1 MGNIVGE
8 GFAEFVREQVVQRQ
22 KIYGSLNRTNEQLSY
37 LEARTGW
44 VKLVSSV
51 NVEADPRGLGYT
63 GTQLAEQFVLFN
75 GTTNESPT
83 KGALETYQRPGI
95 WDGQGLNNLQRTPLN
110 QPYNYYAYGMGGTDF
125 GLNPMPGI
133 ISAVIKT
140 ETRGSIKTANISI
153 RANNRYQ
160 FDVIDTLY
168 MRLGFTM
175 LLEWGNSSYFDNK
188 GNYVKDNPH
197 SLADAFLTLK
207 YSTGEKDKDG
217 KPKIQDVNYDN
228 ILDIIQ
234 TKRKDSNGNYDAIVG
249 KVVNF
254 SWTFTKE
261 GAYDINI
268 KIISLG
274 DVIESLKSN
283 ILLPGSSTSNNANDV
298 QDKQAAATPDM
309 VIKEYANANEIA
321 KDFFKAQQSLVKAT
335 VYSNGT
341 AFVGKQ
347 ANDSTQSVDYFAQ
360 HYNGTKD
367 VQYYVRFGRLLELI
381 QQKVILSVND
391 PKIKLL
397 KIDTDTKSNIIYIAP
412 RQVSNDPRITVF
424 NKEFK
429 VESGNI
435 YYFAG
440 NCEPFIIQ
448 KGKNY
453 YGQIMNA
460 YFNMVW
466 VLEKMESLKD
476 GRGKTSLYDLLSAL
490 CQGWNE
496 STGYFNQLEPTIDTE
511 TNTVKITDQLILPD
525 KDAFLSEQL
534 QPTQTA
540 EFDIYGYYYNERSG
554 SYGVGASHAGFI
566 RDFSFNTTIP
576 PNLATMI
583 TVGSTSNGYV
593 IGEDATALSRMNAG
607 LKDRLKYDIKHE
619 ETTQQEPSTS
629 SLQTD
634 YYTALDS
641 FNRFAYG
648 LSSYNLKTYP
658 KWDVAAIDSF
668 KSQQAQFLEYDQAKQ
683 TIAARKTSPNAA
695 SPNSG
700 FLPFDLSLTMDGLS
714 GMKVYQKFTID
725 ASFLPSN
732 YPTSLEFIIKGISN
746 TIQNNQ
752 WTTTIDS
759 MAVPKN
765 PYGAEATEG
774 TVGSASRK
782 FSRGTQLDSLDSKQS
797 LVEKI
802 INVAKEY
809 GITDKN
815 RITAILAVSYAETR
829 LTNITE
835 SFTYS
840 PDRFREIFGD
850 RVRNKKQIRNWTNAE
865 LAPYLASPQ
874 KAANLIYGPEGG
886 NNGEGYK
893 YRGRGFTQ
901 ITFKDN
907 YNATQKLLSKYKIN
921 KNITTNPDVI
931 STDEDLSI
939 RLLVIGKIEGSFGRK
954 LSTTTDYIN
963 NPSNILLTQNGGSS
977 KRLVPLTEYDAG
989 RQWVNST
996 QWVQDLFNKY
1006 NLS

>member
-8 GFAEFVREQVVQRQ
+8 GFAEFVREQVIQRQ
-22 KIYGSLNRTNEQLSY
+22 KIYGSVNRTNEQLSY

-44 VKLVSSV
+44 VKLISSV
-51 NVEADPRGLGYT
+51 NVEKNLRNLGYT

-83 KGALETYQRPGI
+83 KGALETYQRYGI
-95 WDGQGLNNLQRTPLN
+95 WNGEGLNNLQQNSVN
-110 QPYNYYAYGMGGTDF
+110 QPYNYYAYGMGGTEF
-125 GLNPMPGI
+125 GSRPMPGI
-133 ISAVIKT
+133 ISANIKT
-140 ETRGSIKTANISI
+140 ETRGSIKTANINV

-175 LLEWGNSSYFDNK
+175 LLEWGNSSYFNNK
-188 GNYVKDNPH
+188 GNYVSDNPH

-207 YSTGEKDKDG
+207 YKTTGPNGREVV
-217 KPKIQDVNYDN
+217 QDVNYDN
-228 ILDIIQ
+228 LLDIIQ
-234 TKRKDSNGNYDAIVG
+234 SKREASNGNYDAVLG

-274 DVIESLKSN
+274 DVIESLKTN
-283 ILLPGSSTSNNANDV
+283 ILLPGSSTSNNVNDV
-298 QDKQAAATPDM
+298 KDKNAAPTPDM
-309 VIKEYANANEIA
+309 VIKEFANSNEIA
-321 KDFFKAQQSLVKAT
+321 KDFFKAQQSLIKAN
-335 VYSNGT
+335 VLSNGT
-341 AFVGKQ
+341 AFIGGQ

-381 QQKVILSVND
+381 QQKIILSVND

-397 KIDTDTKSNIIYIAP
+397 KIDNDVKSNIIYIAP

-453 YGQIMNA
+453 YGQIMNS

-525 KDAFLSEQL
+525 KDIFLSEQTR
-534 QPTQTA
+534 PTTTA
-540 EFDIYGYYYNERSG
+540 EFDIYGYYYNDRSG

-583 TVGSTSNGYV
+583 TVGSTNNGYV

-607 LKDRLKYDIKHE
+607 LKDRLKYDLKHE
-619 ETTQQEPSTS
+619 DTTQQEPTTS

-648 LSSYNLKTYP
+648 LSSYNLKNYP
-658 KWDVAAIDSF
+658 KWDVAAIESF

-683 TIAARKTSPNAA
+683 TIAARRTNPDAA

-700 FLPFDLSLTMDGLS
+700 FLPFDLSLTMDGLA

-746 TIQNNQ
+746 KIESNQ

-765 PYGAEATEG
+765 PYGAEATQG
-774 TVGSASRK
+774 TVAAASRTS
-782 FSRGTQLDSLDSKQS
+782 SRGTQIAPLDSKKS

-802 INVAKEY
+802 IAIAKEY

-815 RITAILAVSYAETR
+815 RMTAILAVPYAETR
-829 LTNITE
+829 LNNITE
-835 SFTYS
+835 SFNYT
-840 PDRFREIFGD
+840 PDRFREIFGGYT
-850 RVRNKKQIRNWTNAE
+850 RNRKLIRNFTNAE
-865 LAPYLASPQ
+865 LAPYLSSPE
-874 KAANLIYGPEGG
+874 KTANLIYGPEGG

-901 ITFKDN
+901 ITFKNN
-907 YNATQKLLSKYKIN
+907 YTAFQKLLPKYKIT
-921 KNITTNPDVI
+921 KNIVTNPDSI
-931 STDEDLSI
+931 TTDEDLSI

-954 LSTTTDYIN
+954 LSPNTDYIN
-963 NPSNILLTQNGGSS
+963 TPSNILLTQNGGSS
-977 KRLVPLTEYDAG
+977 KRLVPLSEYDAG
-989 RQWVNST
+989 RQWVNNT

>member
-8 GFAEFVREQVVQRQ
+8 GFAEFVREQVIQRQ
-22 KIYGSLNRTNEQLSY
+22 KIYGSVNRSNEQLSY

-44 VKLVSSV
+44 VKLISSV
-51 NVEADPRGLGYT
+51 NVEKNLRNLGYT

-83 KGALETYQRPGI
+83 KGALETYQRYGI
-95 WDGQGLNNLQRTPLN
+95 WNGEGLNNLQQNSVN
-110 QPYNYYAYGMGGTDF
+110 QPYNYYAYGMGGTEF
-125 GLNPMPGI
+125 GSRPMPGI
-133 ISAVIKT
+133 ISANIKT
-140 ETRGSIKTANISI
+140 ETRGSIKTANINV

-175 LLEWGNSSYFDNK
+175 LLEWGNSSYFNNK
-188 GNYVKDNPH
+188 GNYVSDNPH

-207 YSTGEKDKDG
+207 YKTTGPNGREVV
-217 KPKIQDVNYDN
+217 QDVNYDN
-228 ILDIIQ
+228 LLDIIQ
-234 TKRKDSNGNYDAIVG
+234 SKREASNGNYDAVLG

-274 DVIESLKSN
+274 DVIESLKTN
-283 ILLPGSSTSNNANDV
+283 ILLPGSSTSNNVNDV
-298 QDKQAAATPDM
+298 KDKNAAPTPDM
-309 VIKEYANANEIA
+309 VIKEFANSNEIA
-321 KDFFKAQQSLVKAT
+321 KDFFKAQQSLIKAN
-335 VYSNGT
+335 VLSNGT
-341 AFVGKQ
+341 AFIGGQ

-381 QQKVILSVND
+381 QQKIILSVND

-397 KIDTDTKSNIIYIAP
+397 KIDNDVKSNIIYIAP

-453 YGQIMNA
+453 YGQIMNS

-525 KDAFLSEQL
+525 KDVFLSEQTR
-534 QPTQTA
+534 PTTTA
-540 EFDIYGYYYNERSG
+540 EFDIYGYYYNDRSG

-583 TVGSTSNGYV
+583 TVGSTNNGYV

-607 LKDRLKYDIKHE
+607 LKDRLKYDLKHE
-619 ETTQQEPSTS
+619 DTTQQEPTTS

-648 LSSYNLKTYP
+648 LSSYNLKNYP
-658 KWDVAAIDSF
+658 KWDVAAIESF

-683 TIAARKTSPNAA
+683 TIAARRTNPDAA

-700 FLPFDLSLTMDGLS
+700 FLPFDLSLTMDGLA

-746 TIQNNQ
+746 KIESNQ

-765 PYGAEATEG
+765 PYGAEATQG
-774 TVGSASRK
+774 TVAAASRTS
-782 FSRGTQLDSLDSKQS
+782 SRGTQIAPLDSKKS

-802 INVAKEY
+802 IAIAKEY

-815 RITAILAVSYAETR
+815 RMTAILAVPYAETR
-829 LTNITE
+829 LNNITE
-835 SFTYS
+835 SFNYT
-840 PDRFREIFGD
+840 PDRFREIFGGYT
-850 RVRNKKQIRNWTNAE
+850 RNRKLIRNFTNAE
-865 LAPYLASPQ
+865 LAPYLSSPE
-874 KAANLIYGPEGG
+874 KTANLIYGPEGG

-901 ITFKDN
+901 ITFKNN
-907 YNATQKLLSKYKIN
+907 YTAFQKLLPKYKIT
-921 KNITTNPDVI
+921 KNIVTNPDSI
-931 STDEDLSI
+931 TTDEDLSI

-954 LSTTTDYIN
+954 LSPNTDYIN
-963 NPSNILLTQNGGSS
+963 TPSNILLTQNGGSS
-977 KRLVPLTEYDAG
+977 KRLVPLSEYDAG
-989 RQWVNST
+989 RQWVNNT

>member
-8 GFAEFVREQVVQRQ
+8 GFAEFVREQVIQRQ

-44 VKLVSSV
+44 AKLVSSV
-51 NVEADPRGLGYT
+51 NIETDPRNLGYT
-63 GTQLAEQFVLFN
+63 GTQLAEEFVLFN

-83 KGALETYQRPGI
+83 KGALETYQRYGI
-95 WDGQGLNNLQRTPLN
+95 WNGRGLNNLQNTPLN
-110 QPYNYYAYGMGGTDF
+110 QPYNYYAYGMGGTEF
-125 GLNPMPGI
+125 GLRPMPGI
-133 ISAVIKT
+133 ISAIIKT

-188 GNYVKDNPH
+188 GNYINDNPH

-207 YSTGEKDKDG
+207 YTSTGPNGREVT
-217 KPKIQDVNYDN
+217 QDVNYDN
-228 ILDIIQ
+228 LLNIIQ
-234 TKRKDSNGNYDAIVG
+234 SKRKLSNGNYDAIVG

-268 KIISLG
+268 KLISLG
-274 DVIESLKSN
+274 DVIESLKTN
-283 ILLPGSSTSNNANDV
+283 ILLPGSSTNKTTTQINSEPPSSV
-298 QDKQAAATPDM
+298 PDR
-309 VIKEYANANEIA
+309 VIKEYSNNNEIA
-321 KDFFKAQQSLVKAT
+321 KDFYVAQQKLIKSTEFA
-335 VYSNGT
+335 NGVQILKEKDT
-341 AFVGKQ
+341 
-347 ANDSTQSVDYFAQ
+347 VDYFSQ

-381 QQKVILSVND
+381 QEKIILCVND

-397 KIDTDTKSNIIYIAP
+397 KVDNDIPSNIIYLAP
-412 RQVSNDPRITVF
+412 KQLSNDPRITA
-424 NKEFK
+424 FK
-429 VESGNI
+429 KSFAVTKSKNI
-435 YYFAG
+435 YYFA
-440 NCEPFIIQ
+440 NYCEQFVVG
-448 KGKNY
+448 KGKNT
-453 YGQIMNA
+453 YGRIMNA

-511 TNTVKITDQLILPD
+511 TNTIKITDQLILPN
-525 KDAFLSEQL
+525 KDSFLDEQGL
-534 QPTQTA
+534 PTKTA

-554 SYGVGASHAGFI
+554 SYGTGASHAGFI
-566 RDFSFNTTIP
+566 RDFSFNTTVS

-583 TVGSTSNGYV
+583 TVGSTAAGYV
-593 IGEDATALSRMNAG
+593 VGEDATALSRMNAG
-607 LKDRLKYDIKHE
+607 LKDRLKSDIFNQDVIQQPP
-619 ETTQQEPSTS
+619 TTA

-634 YYTALDS
+634 YKEAIDAFQIFVYGEGK
-641 FNRFAYG
+641 NNPG
-648 LSSYNLKTYP
+648 LSSPNSDTKP
-658 KWDVAAIDSF
+658 KWDTAAIEAF

-683 TIAARKTSPNAA
+683 AIAARKTTPDAA

-725 ASFLPSN
+725 TAFLPSN

-746 TIQNNQ
+746 KIESNQ

-774 TVGSASRK
+774 TVEVASRAS
-782 FSRGTQLDSLDSKQS
+782 SRGTQSTTPSTFISLRQV
-797 LVEKI
+797 L
-802 INVAKEY
+802 
-809 GITDKN
+809 
-815 RITAILAVSYAETR
+815 L
-829 LTNITE
+829 
-835 SFTYS
+835 
-840 PDRFREIFGD
+840 
-850 RVRNKKQIRNWTNAE
+850 NA
-865 LAPYLASPQ
+865 
-874 KAANLIYGPEGG
+874 
-886 NNGEGYK
+886 GYK
-893 YRGRGFTQ
+893 ENTTIYQLAYSIGTREGWNIGTRAYR
-901 ITFKDN
+901 N
-907 YNATQKLLSKYKIN
+907 
-921 KNITTNPDVI
+921 
-931 STDEDLSI
+931 
-939 RLLVIGKIEGSFGRK
+939 
-954 LSTTTDYIN
+954 N
-963 NPSNILLTQNGGSS
+963 NPGNLDYSNILRTIDPKVTLESNPYGKNRFAKFSTPELGAKALVETKIKRWANGGMPITSGNQTIIEQYKGGKKYTTNTS
-977 KRLVPLTEYDAG
+977 PTLAQFIYTYAPPTDG
-989 RQWVNST
+989 NST
-996 QWVQDLFNKY
+996 EQYIASIISDLSKLKPGINRNTLVKDIIA
-1006 NLS
+1006 

>member
-8 GFAEFVREQVVQRQ
+8 GFAEFVREQVIQRQ
-22 KIYGSLNRTNEQLSY
+22 KIYGSVNRTNEQLSY

-44 VKLVSSV
+44 VKLISSV
-51 NVEADPRGLGYT
+51 NVEKNLRNLGYT

-83 KGALETYQRPGI
+83 KGALETYQRYGI
-95 WDGQGLNNLQRTPLN
+95 WNGEGLNNLQQNSVN
-110 QPYNYYAYGMGGTDF
+110 QPYNYYAYGMGGTEF
-125 GLNPMPGI
+125 GSRPMPGI
-133 ISAVIKT
+133 ISANIKT
-140 ETRGSIKTANISI
+140 ETRGSIKTANINV

-175 LLEWGNSSYFDNK
+175 LLEWGNSSYFNNK
-188 GNYVKDNPH
+188 GNYVSDNPH

-207 YSTGEKDKDG
+207 YKTTGPNGREVV
-217 KPKIQDVNYDN
+217 QDVNYDN
-228 ILDIIQ
+228 LLDIIQ
-234 TKRKDSNGNYDAIVG
+234 SKREASNGNYDAVLG

-274 DVIESLKSN
+274 DVIESLKTN
-283 ILLPGSSTSNNANDV
+283 ILLPGSSTSNNVNDV
-298 QDKQAAATPDM
+298 KDKNAAPTPDM
-309 VIKEYANANEIA
+309 VIKEFANSNEIA
-321 KDFFKAQQSLVKAT
+321 KDFFKAQQSLIKAN
-335 VYSNGT
+335 VLSNGT
-341 AFVGKQ
+341 AFIGGQ

-381 QQKVILSVND
+381 QQKIILSVND

-397 KIDTDTKSNIIYIAP
+397 KIDNDVSSNIIYIAP

-453 YGQIMNA
+453 YGQIMNS

-525 KDAFLSEQL
+525 KDIFLSEQTR
-534 QPTQTA
+534 PTTTA
-540 EFDIYGYYYNERSG
+540 EFDIYGYYYNDRSG

-583 TVGSTSNGYV
+583 TVGSTNNGYV

-607 LKDRLKYDIKHE
+607 LKDRLKYDLKHE
-619 ETTQQEPSTS
+619 DTTQQEPTTS

-648 LSSYNLKTYP
+648 LSSYNLKNYP
-658 KWDVAAIDSF
+658 KWDVAAIESF

-683 TIAARKTSPNAA
+683 TIAARRTNPDAA

-700 FLPFDLSLTMDGLS
+700 FLPFDLSLTMDGLA

-746 TIQNNQ
+746 KIESNQ

-765 PYGAEATEG
+765 PYGAEATQG
-774 TVGSASRK
+774 TVAAASRTS
-782 FSRGTQLDSLDSKQS
+782 SRGTQITPLDSKKS

-802 INVAKEY
+802 IAIAKEY

-815 RITAILAVSYAETR
+815 RMTAILAVPYAETR

-835 SFTYS
+835 SFNYT
-840 PDRFREIFGD
+840 PDRFREIFGGYT
-850 RVRNKKQIRNWTNAE
+850 RNRKLIRNFTNAE
-865 LAPYLASPQ
+865 LAPYLSSPE
-874 KAANLIYGPEGG
+874 KTANLIYGPEGG

-901 ITFKDN
+901 ITFKNN
-907 YNATQKLLSKYKIN
+907 YTAFQKLLPKYKIT
-921 KNITTNPDVI
+921 KNIVTNPDSI
-931 STDEDLSI
+931 TTDEDLSI

-954 LSTTTDYIN
+954 LSPNTDYIN
-963 NPSNILLTQNGGSS
+963 TPSNILLTQNGGSS
-977 KRLVPLTEYDAG
+977 KRLVPLSEYDAG
-989 RQWVNST
+989 RQWVNNT

>member
-1 MGNIVGE
+1 
-8 GFAEFVREQVVQRQ
+8 
-22 KIYGSLNRTNEQLSY
+22 
-37 LEARTGW
+37 
-44 VKLVSSV
+44 
-51 NVEADPRGLGYT
+51 
-63 GTQLAEQFVLFN
+63 
-75 GTTNESPT
+75 
-83 KGALETYQRPGI
+83 
-95 WDGQGLNNLQRTPLN
+95 
-110 QPYNYYAYGMGGTDF
+110 
-125 GLNPMPGI
+125 
-133 ISAVIKT
+133 
-140 ETRGSIKTANISI
+140 
-153 RANNRYQ
+153 
-160 FDVIDTLY
+160 
-168 MRLGFTM
+168 
-175 LLEWGNSSYFDNK
+175 
-188 GNYVKDNPH
+188 
-197 SLADAFLTLK
+197 
-207 YSTGEKDKDG
+207 
-217 KPKIQDVNYDN
+217 
-228 ILDIIQ
+228 
-234 TKRKDSNGNYDAIVG
+234 
-249 KVVNF
+249 
-254 SWTFTKE
+254 
-261 GAYDINI
+261 
-268 KIISLG
+268 
-274 DVIESLKSN
+274 
-283 ILLPGSSTSNNANDV
+283 
-298 QDKQAAATPDM
+298 
-309 VIKEYANANEIA
+309 
-321 KDFFKAQQSLVKAT
+321 
-335 VYSNGT
+335 
-341 AFVGKQ
+341 
-347 ANDSTQSVDYFAQ
+347 
-360 HYNGTKD
+360 
-367 VQYYVRFGRLLELI
+367 
-381 QQKVILSVND
+381 
-391 PKIKLL
+391 
-397 KIDTDTKSNIIYIAP
+397 
-412 RQVSNDPRITVF
+412 
-424 NKEFK
+424 
-429 VESGNI
+429 
-435 YYFAG
+435 
-440 NCEPFIIQ
+440 
-448 KGKNY
+448 
-453 YGQIMNA
+453 
-460 YFNMVW
+460 
-466 VLEKMESLKD
+466 
-476 GRGKTSLYDLLSAL
+476 
-490 CQGWNE
+490 
-496 STGYFNQLEPTIDTE
+496 
-511 TNTVKITDQLILPD
+511 
-525 KDAFLSEQL
+525 
-534 QPTQTA
+534 
-540 EFDIYGYYYNERSG
+540 
-554 SYGVGASHAGFI
+554 
-566 RDFSFNTTIP
+566 
-576 PNLATMI
+576 MI

-593 IGEDATALSRMNAG
+593 VGEDATALSRMNAG

-634 YYTALDS
+634 YHTALDS

-648 LSSYNLKTYP
+648 LSSYNLKNYP

-683 TIAARKTSPNAA
+683 TIAARKTNPNAA

-700 FLPFDLSLTMDGLS
+700 FLPFDLSLTMDGLA

-782 FSRGTQLDSLDSKQS
+782 FSRGTQLDSLDSKRS

-815 RITAILAVSYAETR
+815 RVTAILAVSYAETR
-829 LTNITE
+829 LTNVTE

-850 RVRNKKQIRNWTNAE
+850 RVRNKKQIKNWTNAE

-907 YNATQKLLSKYKIN
+907 YNASQKLLSKYKIN
-921 KNITTNPDVI
+921 KNITINPDTV

>member
-44 VKLVSSV
+44 VKLISSV
-51 NVEADPRGLGYT
+51 NVEKNLRNLGYT

-83 KGALETYQRPGI
+83 KGALETYQRYGI
-95 WDGQGLNNLQRTPLN
+95 WNGEGLNNLQQNSVN
-110 QPYNYYAYGMGGTDF
+110 QPYNYYAYGMGGTEF
-125 GLNPMPGI
+125 GSRPMPGI
-133 ISAVIKT
+133 ISATIKT
-140 ETRGSIKTANISI
+140 ETRGSIKTANINV

-175 LLEWGNSSYFDNK
+175 LLEWGNSSYFNNK
-188 GNYVKDNPH
+188 GNYVSDNPH

-207 YSTGEKDKDG
+207 YKTTGPNGREV
-217 KPKIQDVNYDN
+217 IQDVNYDN
-228 ILDIIQ
+228 LLNIIQ
-234 TKRKDSNGNYDAIVG
+234 SKREASDGNYDAVLG

-274 DVIESLKSN
+274 DVIESLKTN
-283 ILLPGSSTSNNANDV
+283 ILLPGSSTSNNVNDI
-298 QDKQAAATPDM
+298 QDKSAAPTPDM
-309 VIKEYANANEIA
+309 VIKEFANSNEIA
-321 KDFFKAQQSLVKAT
+321 KDFFKAQQSLVKAN
-335 VYSNGT
+335 VLSNGT
-341 AFVGKQ
+341 AFIGGQ

-381 QQKVILSVND
+381 QQKIILSVND

-397 KIDTDTKSNIIYIAP
+397 KIDNDVKSNIIYIAP

-424 NKEFK
+424 NKQFK

-440 NCEPFIIQ
+440 NCELFIIQ

-525 KDAFLSEQL
+525 KDAFLSEQIR
-534 QPTQTA
+534 PITTA
-540 EFDIYGYYYNERSG
+540 EFDIYGYYYNDRSG
-554 SYGVGASHAGFI
+554 SYGTGASHAGFI

-583 TVGSTSNGYV
+583 TVGSTNNGYV

-607 LKDRLKYDIKHE
+607 LKDRLKYDLKHE
-619 ETTQQEPSTS
+619 DTIQQEPTTS

-648 LSSYNLKTYP
+648 LSSYNLKNYP
-658 KWDVAAIDSF
+658 KWDVAAIESF

-683 TIAARKTSPNAA
+683 TIAARKTNPDAA

-732 YPTSLEFIIKGISN
+732 YPASLEFIIKGISN

-774 TVGSASRK
+774 TLSAASRAS
-782 FSRGTQLDSLDSKQS
+782 SRGTQLSSLDSKKP

-802 INVAKEY
+802 IAIAKEY

-815 RITAILAVSYAETR
+815 RMTAILAVPYAETR

-835 SFTYS
+835 SFSYT
-840 PDRFREIFGD
+840 PDRFREIFGK
-850 RVRNKKQIRNWTNAE
+850 RVRNRKLIKNWTNAE
-865 LAPYLASPQ
+865 LAPYLSSPE
-874 KAANLIYGPEGG
+874 KTANFIYGPEGG

-901 ITFKDN
+901 ITFKNN
-907 YNATQKLLSKYKIN
+907 YNAFQKLFPKYKIN
-921 KNITTNPDVI
+921 KNIVTNPDSI
-931 STDEDLSI
+931 TTDEDLSI
-939 RLLVIGKIEGSFGRK
+939 RLLVIGKIEGSFGKK
-954 LSTTTDYIN
+954 LSPNTDYIN
-963 NPSNILLTQNGGSS
+963 TPSNILLTQNGGSS
-977 KRLVPLTEYDAG
+977 KRLVPLSEYDAG

>member
-8 GFAEFVREQVVQRQ
+8 GFAEFVREQVIQRQ
-22 KIYGSLNRTNEQLSY
+22 KIYGSVNRSNEQLSY

-44 VKLVSSV
+44 VKLISSV
-51 NVEADPRGLGYT
+51 NVEKNLRNLGYT

-83 KGALETYQRPGI
+83 KGALETYQRYGI
-95 WDGQGLNNLQRTPLN
+95 WNGEGLNNLQQNSVN
-110 QPYNYYAYGMGGTDF
+110 QPYNYYAYGMGGTEF
-125 GLNPMPGI
+125 GSRPMPGI
-133 ISAVIKT
+133 ISANIKT
-140 ETRGSIKTANISI
+140 ETRGSIKTANINV

-175 LLEWGNSSYFDNK
+175 LLEWGNSSYFNNK
-188 GNYVKDNPH
+188 GNYVSDNPH

-207 YSTGEKDKDG
+207 YKTTGPNGREVV
-217 KPKIQDVNYDN
+217 QDVNYDN
-228 ILDIIQ
+228 LLDIIQ
-234 TKRKDSNGNYDAIVG
+234 SKREASNGNYDAVLG

-274 DVIESLKSN
+274 DVIESLKTN
-283 ILLPGSSTSNNANDV
+283 ILLPGSSTSNNVNDV
-298 QDKQAAATPDM
+298 KDKNAAPTPDM
-309 VIKEYANANEIA
+309 VIKEFANSNEIA
-321 KDFFKAQQSLVKAT
+321 KDFFKAQQSLIKAN
-335 VYSNGT
+335 VLSNGT
-341 AFVGKQ
+341 AFIGGQ

-381 QQKVILSVND
+381 QQKIILSVND

-397 KIDTDTKSNIIYIAP
+397 KIDNDVKSNIIYIAP

-453 YGQIMNA
+453 YGQIMNS

-525 KDAFLSEQL
+525 KDIFLSEQTR
-534 QPTQTA
+534 PTTTA
-540 EFDIYGYYYNERSG
+540 EFDIYGYYYNDRSG

-583 TVGSTSNGYV
+583 TVGSTNNGYV

-607 LKDRLKYDIKHE
+607 LKDRLKYDLKHE
-619 ETTQQEPSTS
+619 DTTQQEPTTS

-648 LSSYNLKTYP
+648 LSSYNLKNYP
-658 KWDVAAIDSF
+658 KWDVAAIESF

-683 TIAARKTSPNAA
+683 TIAARRTNPDAA

-700 FLPFDLSLTMDGLS
+700 FLPFDLSLTMDGLA

-746 TIQNNQ
+746 KIESNQ

-765 PYGAEATEG
+765 PYGAEATQG
-774 TVGSASRK
+774 TVAAASRTS
-782 FSRGTQLDSLDSKQS
+782 SRGTQIAPLDSKKS

-802 INVAKEY
+802 IAIAKEY

-815 RITAILAVSYAETR
+815 RMTAILAVPYAETR
-829 LTNITE
+829 LNNITE
-835 SFTYS
+835 SFNYT
-840 PDRFREIFGD
+840 PDRFREIFGGYT
-850 RVRNKKQIRNWTNAE
+850 RNRKLIRNFTNAE
-865 LAPYLASPQ
+865 LAPYLSSPE
-874 KAANLIYGPEGG
+874 KTANLIYGPEGG

-901 ITFKDN
+901 ITFKNN
-907 YNATQKLLSKYKIN
+907 YTAFQKLLPKYKIT
-921 KNITTNPDVI
+921 KNIVTNPDSI
-931 STDEDLSI
+931 TTDEDLSI

-954 LSTTTDYIN
+954 LSPNTDYIN
-963 NPSNILLTQNGGSS
+963 TPSNILLTQNGGSS
-977 KRLVPLTEYDAG
+977 KRLVPLSEYDAG
-989 RQWVNST
+989 RQWVNNT

>member
-22 KIYGSLNRTNEQLSY
+22 RIYGSVNRSNEQLSY

-44 VKLVSSV
+44 AKLISSV
-51 NVEADPRGLGYT
+51 NVEKNIRNLGYT

-83 KGALETYQRPGI
+83 KGALETYQRHGI
-95 WDGQGLNNLQRTPLN
+95 WDGQGLNNLQKNNVN
-110 QPYNYYAYGMGGTDF
+110 QPYNYYAYGMGGTEF
-125 GLNPMPGI
+125 GLRPMPGI
-133 ISAVIKT
+133 ISATIKT
-140 ETRGSIKTANISI
+140 ETRGSIKTANVSI

-188 GNYVKDNPH
+188 GNYVSDNPH

-207 YSTGEKDKDG
+207 YKTTGPNG
-217 KPKIQDVNYDN
+217 KEVIQDVNYDN
-228 ILDIIQ
+228 LLDIIQ
-234 TKRKDSNGNYDAIVG
+234 SKREASNGNYDAVLG

-274 DVIESLKSN
+274 DVIESLKTN
-283 ILLPGSSTSNNANDV
+283 ILLPGSSTSNNVNNTENKTPAT
-298 QDKQAAATPDM
+298 TPDM

-321 KDFFKAQQSLVKAT
+321 KDFFDAQQKLVKAT
-335 VYSNGT
+335 VYANGVSFISKDQNNL
-341 AFVGKQ
+341 A
-347 ANDSTQSVDYFAQ
+347 DYFSQ

-381 QQKVILSVND
+381 QQKIILSVND

-412 RQVSNDPRITVF
+412 RQISNDPRITVF
-424 NKEFK
+424 KK
-429 VESGNI
+429 DLPVSSGNV
-435 YYFAG
+435 YYFA
-440 NCEPFIIQ
+440 NYCEQFIIQ

-453 YGQIMNA
+453 YGQIMNS

-466 VLEKMESLKD
+466 VLEKMEALKD
-476 GRGKTSLYDLLSAL
+476 GKGKTSLYDLLNAL

-511 TNTVKITDQLILPD
+511 TNTVKITDQLIPPD
-525 KDAFLSEQL
+525 KDAFLTEQIR
-534 QPTQTA
+534 PTTTA
-540 EFDIYGYYYNERSG
+540 EFDIYGYYYNDRSG

-566 RDFSFNTTIP
+566 RDFSFNTTVS

-583 TVGSTSNGYV
+583 TVGSTANGYV
-593 IGEDATALSRMNAG
+593 VGEDATALSRMNAG
-607 LKDRLKYDIKHE
+607 LKDRLKYDLKHE
-619 ETTQQEPSTS
+619 DTTPQEPTTS

-641 FNRFAYG
+641 FNKFAYG
-648 LSSYNLKTYP
+648 LSSRNSNTYP
-658 KWDVAAIDSF
+658 VWDVAAIESF

-683 TIAARKTSPNAA
+683 TISARRTNPDAA

-700 FLPFDLSLTMDGLS
+700 FLPFDLSLTMDGLA

-725 ASFLPSN
+725 TAFLPSN

-746 TIQNNQ
+746 KIENNQ

-765 PYGAEATEG
+765 PYGAEATQG
-774 TVGSASRK
+774 TVAAASRSS
-782 FSRGTQLDSLDSKQS
+782 SRGTQISSLDSKKP

-802 INVAKEY
+802 IAIAKGY

-815 RITAILAVSYAETR
+815 RMTAILAVPYAETR

-835 SFTYS
+835 SFNYT
-840 PDRFREIFGD
+840 PDRFREIFGGYT
-850 RVRNKKQIRNWTNAE
+850 RNRKLIRNFTNAE
-865 LAPYLASPQ
+865 LAPYLSSPE
-874 KAANLIYGPEGG
+874 KTANFIYGPEGG
-886 NNGEGYK
+886 NKGEGYK

-901 ITFKDN
+901 ITFKNN
-907 YNATQKLLSKYKIN
+907 YSAFQKLLPKYKIN
-921 KNITTNPDVI
+921 KNIVTNPDSI
-931 STDEDLSI
+931 TTDEDLSI
-939 RLLVIGKIEGSFGRK
+939 RLLVIGKIEGSFGKK
-954 LSTTTDYIN
+954 LSPNTDYIN
-963 NPSNILLTQNGGSS
+963 TPSNILLTQNGGSS
-977 KRLVPLTEYDAG
+977 KRLVPLSEYDAG
-989 RQWVNST
+989 RQWVNTT

>member
-8 GFAEFVREQVVQRQ
+8 GFAEFVREQVIQRQ
-22 KIYGSLNRTNEQLSY
+22 KIYGSVNRSNEQLSY

-44 VKLVSSV
+44 VKLISSV
-51 NVEADPRGLGYT
+51 NVEKNLRNLGYT

-83 KGALETYQRPGI
+83 KGALETYQRYGI
-95 WDGQGLNNLQRTPLN
+95 WNGEGLNNLQQNSVN
-110 QPYNYYAYGMGGTDF
+110 QPYNYYAYGMGGTEF
-125 GLNPMPGI
+125 GSRPMPGI
-133 ISAVIKT
+133 ISANIKT
-140 ETRGSIKTANISI
+140 ETRGSIKTANINV

-175 LLEWGNSSYFDNK
+175 LLEWGNSSYFNNK
-188 GNYVKDNPH
+188 GNYVSDNPH

-207 YSTGEKDKDG
+207 YKTTGPNGREVV
-217 KPKIQDVNYDN
+217 QDVNYDN
-228 ILDIIQ
+228 LLDIIQ
-234 TKRKDSNGNYDAIVG
+234 SKREASNGNYDAVLG

-274 DVIESLKSN
+274 DVIESLKTN
-283 ILLPGSSTSNNANDV
+283 ILLPGSSTSNNVNDV
-298 QDKQAAATPDM
+298 KDKNAAPTPDM
-309 VIKEYANANEIA
+309 VIKEFANSNEIA
-321 KDFFKAQQSLVKAT
+321 KDFFKAQQSLIKAN
-335 VYSNGT
+335 VLSNGT
-341 AFVGKQ
+341 AFIGGQ

-381 QQKVILSVND
+381 QQKIILSVND

-397 KIDTDTKSNIIYIAP
+397 KIDNDVKSNIIYIAP

-453 YGQIMNA
+453 YGQIMNS

-525 KDAFLSEQL
+525 KDVFLSEQTR
-534 QPTQTA
+534 PTTTA
-540 EFDIYGYYYNERSG
+540 EFDIYGYYYNDRSG

-583 TVGSTSNGYV
+583 TVGSTNNGYV

-607 LKDRLKYDIKHE
+607 LKDRLKYDLKHE
-619 ETTQQEPSTS
+619 DTTQQEPTTS

-648 LSSYNLKTYP
+648 LSSYNLKNYP
-658 KWDVAAIDSF
+658 KWDVAAIESF

-683 TIAARKTSPNAA
+683 TIAARRTNPDAA

-700 FLPFDLSLTMDGLS
+700 FLPFDLSLTMDGLA

-746 TIQNNQ
+746 KIESNQ

-765 PYGAEATEG
+765 PYGAEATQG
-774 TVGSASRK
+774 TVAAASRTS
-782 FSRGTQLDSLDSKQS
+782 SRGTQIAPLDSKKS

-802 INVAKEY
+802 IAIAKEY

-815 RITAILAVSYAETR
+815 RITAILAVPYAETR
-829 LTNITE
+829 LNNITE
-835 SFTYS
+835 SFNYT
-840 PDRFREIFGD
+840 PDRFREIFGGYT
-850 RVRNKKQIRNWTNAE
+850 RNRKLIRNFTNAE
-865 LAPYLASPQ
+865 LAPYLSSPE
-874 KAANLIYGPEGG
+874 KTANLIYGPEGG

-901 ITFKDN
+901 ITFKNN
-907 YNATQKLLSKYKIN
+907 YTAFQKLLPKYKIT
-921 KNITTNPDVI
+921 KNIVTNPDSI
-931 STDEDLSI
+931 TTDEDLSI

-954 LSTTTDYIN
+954 LSPNTDYIN
-963 NPSNILLTQNGGSS
+963 TPSNILLTQNGGSS
-977 KRLVPLTEYDAG
+977 KRLVPLSEYDAG
-989 RQWVNST
+989 RQWVNNT